1 MEQGKVRVAALFVLK
16 MSHAARVEL
25 LVSLGALPP
34 RPRKRGPA
42 EDDLVNRGRHLAGTD
57 VRLNPSHTGTH
68 PWESHG
74 VNLIRNTSSLVL
86 TRTECAALD
95 EQ

>member
-1 MEQGKVRVAALFVLK
+1 MEQGKVRLATLFVLK
-16 MSHAARVEL
+16 ISHAVRVQL
-25 LVSLGALPP
+25 VVSLGGLPP

-42 EDDLVNRGRHLAGTD
+42 EDDLVNRGTHLAGTD
-57 VRLNPSHTGTH
+57 VRLNPPHTGTH

-74 VNLIRNTSSLVL
+74 VNPIRNTSSLVL

-95 EQ
+95 E